1 MEPIITVRD
10 VSMRFNLAKEKSDSL
25 KEYFL
30 QLAHGK
36 LKFDEFYALKD
47 VNLDVQ
53 PGDFYGLIGLNGSG
67 KSTLLKVISGVYKPT
82 TGSCKVNGTIA
93 PLIEL
98 GAGFDMDLTARENIF
113 LNGAVLGFTPK
124 YIREQFDE
132 IVEFSELHD
141 FLDVPLKNYS
151 SGMVARIAFAIATIT
166 KPDILIADEILS
178 VGDFLFQKKCE
189 ERMQKLMSGGTTVIL
204 VSHSIEQIE
213 RMCNKVAWLEHGRIK
228 MNGPTQEVCD
238 AYKKT
243 TRDSD
248 GN

>member
-1 MEPIITVRD
+1 M
-10 VSMRFNLAKEKSDSL
+10 
-25 KEYFL
+25 
-30 QLAHGK
+30 Q
-36 LKFDEFYALKD
+36 FDEFYALKN
-47 VNLDVQ
+47 VNLRVE

-82 TGSCKVNGTIA
+82 TGTVKVNGTIA

-98 GAGFDMDLTARENIF
+98 GAGFDMDLTARENIY
-113 LNGAVLGFTPK
+113 LNGTVLGFTPK
-124 YIREQFDE
+124 YIDSKFDE
-132 IVEFSELHD
+132 IVEFSELRD

-178 VGDFLFQKKCE
+178 VGDFLFQQKCE
-189 ERMQKLMSGGTTVIL
+189 ERMQHLMSGGTTVIL

-213 RMCNKVAWLEHGRIK
+213 RMCNKVAWLEHGQIK
-228 MNGPTQEVCD
+228 MDGDTETVCA

-243 TRDSD
+243 TK
-248 GN
+248 